1 MAYSHPERKLE
12 IPQTSMISYCRDAL
26 TNLENAKD
34 IAIAMLSTSGLLV
47 TLLVGFVV
55 VSAPK
60 SIRAGIF
67 FSTIAFLTCAILNI
81 LSLQQILLTSE
92 NAIDRSTQRLI
103 LAGTILFCVGIG
115 GLIEAIVP
123 LP

>member
-1 MAYSHPERKLE
+1 M
-12 IPQTSMISYCRDAL
+12 

-47 TLLVGFVV
+47 TLLIGFVV
-55 VSAPK
+55 VSAPR

-67 FSTIAFLTCAILNI
+67 FSTLAFLTCAIVNI
-81 LSLQQILLTSE
+81 ISLQQILLTSK
-92 NAIDRSTQRLI
+92 NTIDRSTQRLI
-103 LAGTILFCVGIG
+103 LGGTILFCVGIG
-115 GLIEAIVP
+115 ALIEAVMP

>member
-1 MAYSHPERKLE
+1 
-12 IPQTSMISYCRDAL
+12 L

-34 IAIAMLSTSGLLV
+34 VSIAMLSTSGLLV

-60 SIRAGIF
+60 NIRTGIL
-67 FSTIAFLTCAILNI
+67 FSTIAFLICAVVNVI
-81 LSLQQILLTSE
+81 SLQQILLTSK
-92 NAIDRSTQRLI
+92 DTLDCSTQRLI
-103 LAGTILFCVGIG
+103 LAGTTLFCAGIG
-115 GLIEAIVP
+115 GLIEAILP